1 MLVYIPLSSVRRCD
15 VRRWLPLGIAVTV
28 LVLSA
33 ACSTPQ
39 PIAPQA
45 PIAPRAPAETE
56 SVQLSDAPLPVVQPE
71 TIAEPESIPP
81 VSPVPPGIQIP
92 PTREQVILLPKKSGT
107 IGGVVMRT
115 DGAVVLLDLAYAG
128 ALIEGL
134 GQVTTSTYDAELVG
148 QHFGSVL
155 AALPAEPASYFL
167 YFLEDTDELTR
178 DSETEIGHI
187 FTDLTTRPAPEIRV
201 IGHTDTAGTKEYNDK
216 LSLQRAARVRTEMIQ
231 RGIAKDQIT
240 VEGRGEREL
249 LVGTADETV
258 EPQNR
263 RVEINVR

>member
-1 MLVYIPLSSVRRCD
+1 MLVFIPLSSVRRCN
-15 VRRWLPLGIAVTV
+15 VRRRLPLGIAVTV

-39 PIAPQA
+39 PIAARAPVLQA
-45 PIAPRAPAETE
+45 PAQME

-81 VSPVPPGIQIP
+81 VPPGIHKP

-107 IGGVVMRT
+107 IGGVVVRT
-115 DGAVVLLDLAYAG
+115 DGAVVLLDSAYAG

-134 GQVTTSTYDAELVG
+134 GQVTTSTYDAELAS
-148 QHFGSVL
+148 QDFGIVL

-167 YFLEDTDELTR
+167 YFLENTDKLTR

-201 IGHTDTAGTKEYNDK
+201 IGHTDTVGTDEYNDK
-216 LSLQRAARVRTEMIQ
+216 LSLQRAARVRTEMIPSAVFTNNS
-231 RGIAKDQIT
+231 RSP
-240 VEGRGEREL
+240 RPS
-249 LVGTADETV
+249 TA
-258 EPQNR
+258 
-263 RVEINVR
+263 I

>member
-1 MLVYIPLSSVRRCD
+1 MLPCLAFPRVRRCD
-15 VRRWLPLGIAVTV
+15 VQRWLPLGIAVAA
-28 LVLSA
+28 LISSA
-33 ACSTPQ
+33 ACSTSP
-39 PIAPQA
+39 PIAAQA
-45 PIAPRAPAETE
+45 PAQTE
-56 SVQLSDAPLPVVQPE
+56 PVQFSDAPLPVVQPE

-81 VSPVPPGIQIP
+81 VPPDFQKLP
-92 PTREQVILLPKKSGT
+92 AREQVILLPKKSGT
-107 IGGVVMRT
+107 IGGVVVRT
-115 DGAVVLLDLAYAG
+115 DGAVVLLDSAYAG

-148 QHFGSVL
+148 QDFGIVL

-178 DSETEIGHI
+178 DSETEIGLI
-187 FTDLTTRPAPEIRV
+187 ITDLTTRPAPEIRV
-201 IGHTDTAGTKEYNDK
+201 IGHTDTAGTDEYNDN

-231 RGIAKDQIT
+231 RGIANHQIA

-249 LVGTADETV
+249 LVNTADGTD
-258 EPQNR
+258 EPRNR

>member
-1 MLVYIPLSSVRRCD
+1 MLVCIAFPRVRRCD

-28 LVLSA
+28 LILSA
-33 ACSTPQ
+33 ACSTSP
-39 PIAPQA
+39 PIAAQ
-45 PIAPRAPAETE
+45 APAETE
-56 SVQLSDAPLPVVQPE
+56 SVQFSDAPLPVVQPK

-81 VSPVPPGIQIP
+81 VPPGIQKP

-107 IGGVVMRT
+107 IGGVVVRS
-115 DGAVVLLDLAYAG
+115 DGVVVLLDSAYAG
-128 ALIEGL
+128 AMIEGL
-134 GQVTTSTYDAELVG
+134 GQVTTSTYHAELVG

-155 AALPAEPASYFL
+155 AALPAEPTSYFL

-178 DSETEIGHI
+178 DSETDIGHI

-231 RGIAKDQIT
+231 RGIAKHQIAL
-240 VEGRGEREL
+240 EGRGEREL
-249 LVGTADETV
+249 LVDTADGTD
-258 EPQNR
+258 EPRNR